1 MLLSITSSS
10 GVILSAPS
18 FVRVTI
24 MTEDGEVTILP
35 GHEPLLSAVRPG
47 ILYTEYHIGNKVHT
61 AEYATGGGILNISPE
76 SCTIVADVVASDDH
90 LTDMAYI
97 STQKAEAERMMQE
110 YRAEN
115 GAIIDPKKLIDLEY
129 ELLKFTAM
137 HRLGQKFHDQG
148 GARK

>member
-1 MLLSITSSS
+1 MNLSITSSS
-10 GVILSAPS
+10 GVILSADS

-76 SCTIVADVVASDDH
+76 ACTVVADVVESGDH
-90 LTDMAYI
+90 LTDLEYI
-97 STQKAEAERMMQE
+97 TTQKAEAEKMMSD

-115 GAIIDPKKLIDLEY
+115 GEIIDPKKLIDLEY

-137 HRLGQKFHDQG
+137 HRLGQKFHEQG

>member
-1 MLLSITSSS
+1 MKLSITSSS
-10 GVILSAPS
+10 GVILSADS

-61 AEYATGGGILNISPE
+61 AEYATGGGVLNISPE
-76 SCTIVADVVASDDH
+76 SCTIVADVVESDDK
-90 LTDMAYI
+90 LSDLEYI
-97 STQKAEAERMMQE
+97 ASQKQEAEKMMIA

-115 GAIIDPKKLIDLEY
+115 GAAVDPKKLIELEY

-137 HRLGQKFHDQG
+137 HRLGQKFHEQG
-148 GARK
+148 GSRK

>member
-1 MLLSITSSS
+1 MKLSITSSS

-61 AEYATGGGILNISPE
+61 AEYATGGGVLNISPE
-76 SCTIVADVVASDDH
+76 VCTIVADVVESDDH
-90 LTDMAYI
+90 LTDLEYI
-97 STQKAEAERMMQE
+97 AAQKKEAEKMMND
-110 YRAEN
+110 YREEN
-115 GAIIDPKKLIDLEY
+115 GAAIDPKKLIELEY
-129 ELLKFTAM
+129 ELLKYTAM
-137 HRLGQKFHDQG
+137 HHLGQKFHDNSG
-148 GARK
+148 SRK